1 MSFEKSCLDIRL
13 EPRYD
18 CTVLLARARVDEGD
32 EYVDAELFLDGGI
45 TNDNGRFSRD
55 SSSFTE
61 SAENIHL
68 EFRDD
73 GVWLIA
79 DLWGGFWQHIN
90 ERQAINL
97 SEHIENQD
105 GSLEFCT

>member
-45 TNDNGRFSRD
+45 TNDNGSFSRE

-73 GVWLIA
+73 GVWLVA
-79 DLWGGFWQHIN
+79 DLWNDTWRHT

-97 SEHIENQD
+97 SEHIANQD
-105 GSLEFCT
+105 GDLDFCT